1 MTRGRGFLLGLIAV
15 GVSSAIGLAVMEGL
29 VRWKFPQPTGLSHQD
44 RYGLAMHWPGI
55 TRYLPQF
62 GHEVSFNSFGMRD
75 REHEI
80 AKAPDVYRVLVL
92 GDSFMEA
99 YQVPFDSS
107 MPAMLEQTLAARTG
121 KRIEVVN
128 AGVSGWGTDDQ
139 LRYYTEYGRAMKPDL
154 VVVAMTLHN
163 DVSDN
168 LRQAWHTERDGR
180 LVSTDPKPIPTME
193 YRTLQVKG
201 YIATRFQLYQLWRK
215 VRHSST
221 MRQAATDLR
230 THVRTLFDVP
240 LEEPTATGVRLTERL
255 LGQLDTAVA
264 RDGGR
269 LAVVMLPL
277 MFQLKDSAWAEFA
290 RGKTASAAEP
300 QRDRPQVMMKEVT
313 ARLGIPTVDL
323 LPEFRAWYGA
333 GKPPLYIEWDGHWN
347 TSGHRLAT
355 TVATDG
361 LVGLGVI
368 R

>member
-1 MTRGRGFLLGLIAV
+1 MTRGRGLLLGLIVV
-15 GVSSAIGLAVMEGL
+15 GVSSVIGLAVMEGL

-44 RYGLAMHWPGI
+44 RYGLATHWPGI

-80 AKAPDVYRVLVL
+80 AKAPGVFRVLVL

-107 MPAMLEQTLAARTG
+107 MPAMLEQALAARTG

-128 AGVSGWGTDDQ
+128 AGVSGWGTDDE

-168 LRQAWHTERDGR
+168 LRQVWHTEREGR
-180 LVSTDPKPIPTME
+180 LVATERAPIPTME
-193 YRTLQVKG
+193 YRKIQLKG

-215 VRHSST
+215 VRHSGT
-221 MRQAATDLR
+221 MRQAASQLR
-230 THVRTLFDVP
+230 SHVQTLFDDP
-240 LEEPTATGVRLTERL
+240 LQEPTATGMRLTEQMLGRL
-255 LGQLDTAVA
+255 DSLVTS
-264 RDGGR
+264 DGGEM
-269 LAVVMLPL
+269 AVVMLPL
-277 MFQLKDSAWAEFA
+277 MFQLKDSVWTQFA
-290 RGKTASAAEP
+290 QTFPDSGRTVS
-300 QRDRPQVMMKEVT
+300 RDRPQAVVQGIT
-313 ARLGIPTVDL
+313 ARLGIPTIDL
-323 LPEFRAWYGA
+323 LPEFRQWVGA
-333 GKPPLYIEWDGHWN
+333 GKPSLYIEWDGHWN
-347 TSGHRLAT
+347 VQGHRLAT
-355 TVATDG
+355 QVATDG
-361 LVGLGVI
+361 LVGSGLV